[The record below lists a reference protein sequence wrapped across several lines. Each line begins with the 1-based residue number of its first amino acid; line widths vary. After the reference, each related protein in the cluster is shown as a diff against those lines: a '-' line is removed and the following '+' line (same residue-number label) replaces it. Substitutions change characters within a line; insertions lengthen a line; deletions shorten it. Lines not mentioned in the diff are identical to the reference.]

1 MEIQPQPQIFDVDEQ
16 NFEELVIQGSLER
29 VIVVDFWAP
38 WCGPCK
44 TLGPIL
50 EDVVSALGPGVALAK
65 VNVDENQRLAM
76 AFRVQGIPAV
86 KIVKN
91 GQLAQEFTGALPR
104 EQIEAILRPLVS
116 DAPIPE
122 EAQVID
128 QADDLAAT
136 GDLDE
141 AARQYEQVLEENPT
155 DGPALLGLA
164 KIHLQQGHLETVQ
177 ELVNLVETDTPEYPQ
192 AQALLTQIE
201 FAHQCQQAGG
211 RAACAQRVLSQPD
224 DQEARYLLACC
235 AASEGDY
242 ETALQEWLHIVGK
255 KSNGDQAAKD
265 AMVAVFHL
273 LGRDNPLVA
282 SYQRKLYQAL
292 Y

>member
-50 EDVVSALGPGVALAK
+50 EDVVAALGPGVALAK
-65 VNVDENQRLAM
+65 INVDENQQLAT

-86 KIVKN
+86 KIVKD

-116 DAPIPE
+116 DALIP

-136 GDLDE
+136 GDLDA
-141 AARQYEQVLEENPT
+141 AARQYENVLEENPT

-164 KIHLQQGHLETVQ
+164 KIHLQQGSFETVQ
-177 ELVNLVETDTPEYPQ
+177 ELVNLVEADTPEHPQ

-211 RAACAQRVLSQPD
+211 RAACAQRILGQPD
-224 DQEARYLLACC
+224 DYEARYLLACC

-242 ETALQEWLHIVGK
+242 ETALQEWLQVVGK
-255 KSNGDQAAKD
+255 KLNGDQAKD

-282 SYQRKLYQAL
+282 DYQRKLYQTL

>member
-1 MEIQPQPQIFDVDEQ
+1 MEIQPQPQIFDVDER
-16 NFEELVIQGSLER
+16 NFEELVLQGSQER

-50 EDVVSALGPGVALAK
+50 EDIVAALGPGLALAK
-65 VNVDENQRLAM
+65 VNVDENQQLAV
-76 AFRVQGIPAV
+76 AFRIQSIPAV

-104 EQIEAILRPLVS
+104 EQIEAILRPLVA

-122 EAQVID
+122 AQEID

-136 GDLDE
+136 GDFDA

-164 KIHLQQGHLETVQ
+164 KIHLQQGRFETVQ
-177 ELVNLVETDTPEYPQ
+177 ELVNLVEADAPEYPQ

-211 RAACAQRVLSQPD
+211 RAACAQRVLGQPD
-224 DQEARYLLACC
+224 DPEARYLLACC
-235 AASEGDY
+235 AASEDDY
-242 ETALQEWLHIVGK
+242 ETALQEWLHVVGK
-255 KSNGDQAAKD
+255 KVNGDQAAKN

-282 SYQRKLYQAL
+282 DYQRKLYQAL